1 MIAPPRVWWKPL
13 GQLER
18 SWLLIGL
25 VWCIFLTAMM
35 PIWFFLGRQNVP
47 ATTYRATPEQFQAQV
62 NAMIEQYKVG
72 EERGFPIVEPPPGS
86 DVFIQARMW
95 QWYPIVKLKKGATY
109 RLHLSSLDVQHGF
122 SLQPMNLNFMVLP
135 GYDYVVTITPTT
147 AGEFYVVCNEYC
159 GVGHHLMIGKI
170 IVTE

>member
-95 QWYPIVKLKKGATY
+95 QWYPIVKLKKGETY

>member
-1 MIAPPRVWWKPL
+1 MIAPPRIWWKPL

-95 QWYPIVKLKKGATY
+95 QWYPIVKLKKGETY